1 MNPATQHE
9 FHPDTESLSAFAEQ
23 ALDERER
30 GQVLAHLAVCGRCR
44 RVVALAQEAGLDAEV
59 VAPAAGRAAI
69 QPYAWWRTWRFV
81 WAPAAVAAAFA
92 VASISVYMRQAEPN
106 RGTIKIAEQTVTEN
120 ENITSNQP
128 QRRAQQERTQAAPP
142 AAAPESAKSPSRS
155 FKRESLGAAPK
166 PSPLESVATA
176 AMPVEA
182 GGIDHAEGSR
192 DETAPA
198 PTAQGF
204 AGEGLG
210 ADRTT
215 AAYTREPAVAAWQ
228 EEQTQ
233 KAAGGA
239 ASRRLNAARATAT
252 ASMRGTAGGT
262 AGSGTEQGTVSAP
275 QLEMPSAAAPRIA
288 ASTPSGTLINPDGAK
303 NTIYLPSGLRVASM
317 AAAGRRMLA
326 IDTAGALFLSE
337 NSGETWKPVN
347 RQWTGRAA
355 KVRRQVAGSDT
366 EAAPTKFFELFN
378 DQNQVWL
385 STDGKTWIAK

>member
-1 MNPATQHE
+1 MNPTTQHE

-59 VAPAAGRAAI
+59 QAPAAGRAAI
-69 QPYAWWRTWRFV
+69 QPYAWWRRWRFV
-81 WAPAAVAAAFA
+81 WAPAAVAAALA

-120 ENITSNQP
+120 ESTTSNQP
-128 QRRAQQERTQAAPP
+128 QRRAQQERTQAALQ
-142 AAAPESAKSPSRS
+142 AAAPESAMSPARS
-155 FKRESLGAAPK
+155 FKRESAGAAPK
-166 PSPLESVATA
+166 PSPLKSIATA
-176 AMPVEA
+176 AMPAES
-182 GGIDHAEGSR
+182 GGINHAEGSR
-192 DETAPA
+192 EETAPA
-198 PTAQGF
+198 PTGQGI

-210 ADRTT
+210 ADRTM
-215 AAYTREPAVAAWQ
+215 AVYSQEPAVAALQ

-233 KAAGGA
+233 KAVGGA
-239 ASRRLNAARATAT
+239 APRRLYAAKATAT
-252 ASMRGTAGGT
+252 ASMSGTAGGA
-262 AGSGTEQGTVSAP
+262 AGSGTEQVTVPAP
-275 QLEMPSAAAPRIA
+275 QLEMPPAAAPRIA
-288 ASTPSGTLINPDGAK
+288 ASAPSGTLINPDGAA
-303 NTIYLPSGLRVASM
+303 NTIHLPSGLRIQSM

-337 NSGETWKPVN
+337 NSGETWSPVN
-347 RQWTGRAA
+347 RQWTGRAM
-355 KVRRQVAGSDT
+355 KVRRQMAGSDMET
-366 EAAPTKFFELFN
+366 VPTKFFELLN